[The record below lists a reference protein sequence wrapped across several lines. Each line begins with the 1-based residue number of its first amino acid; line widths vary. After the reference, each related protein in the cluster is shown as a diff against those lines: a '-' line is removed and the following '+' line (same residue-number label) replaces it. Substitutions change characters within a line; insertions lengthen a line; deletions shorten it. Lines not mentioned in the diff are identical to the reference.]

1 MDCLRLGANGVA
13 LVKPEDGGG
22 IGQVEFLPD
31 DPDGGESGED
41 DDGYDDYDDDDDEED
56 DDLFDY

>member
-22 IGQVEFLPD
+22 IGQIEILPQD
-31 DPDGGESGED
+31 DGESGED
-41 DDGYDDYDDDDDEED
+41 YDGYDDYDDGDDDD

>member
-22 IGQVEFLPD
+22 LGQVEFLPQ
-31 DPDGGESGED
+31 DPGGGSFGDND
-41 DDGYDDYDDDDDEED
+41 DDYDYDDYDDAD